1 MTKKIC
7 LIVLV
12 LTLPVFA
19 QYSFEFIC
27 LDDTVKNAGYNDYI
41 EFFFLLHNTGSLEDI
56 YEFNCIII
64 DSVPGWFVLYCV
76 GGT

>member
-1 MTKKIC
+1 MIKKIC
-7 LIVLV
+7 LIVLA
-12 LTLPVFA
+12 LTLPIYA
-19 QYSFEFIC
+19 QYGFEFTC

-56 YEFNCIII
+56 YEFNCTIIN
-64 DSVPGWFVLYCV
+64 SVPGWFVLYCV